1 MFPKFAEGDSRI
13 LMQKLA
19 RDRFRRF
26 AADATSGSSATS
38 DDSPEEQACAA
49 VAAKMKAHGGTSF
62 EAWEGAWEEVYGL
75 ADAVMERIVRERV
88 GGGGT
93 SSMFAK

>member
-88 GGGGT
+88 GGGGAG
-93 SSMFAK
+93 SMFAK

>member
-1 MFPKFAEGDSRI
+1 
-13 LMQKLA
+13 MQKLS

-26 AADATSGSSATS
+26 IAADAKASGSSATS
-38 DDSPEEQACAA
+38 DSPEEQACAA

-75 ADAVMERIVRERV
+75 AGAVMERIVQERV

-93 SSMFAK
+93 GSMFVK